1 MKKTLLTALAVSL
14 IGSVAAA
21 DVKWY
26 AGYKAGRTQVADKF
40 QELGINIDVARG
52 TANGQIHIV
61 RTVNA
66 WQDQADALTADID
79 VSGDI
84 IDFDSRI
91 NGDNISSSY
100 DTFTVSYGDEGSWEF
115 DKTGVSGG
123 YLNSKL
129 KSVAIQV
136 ESLLED
142 TYDSGYSDGY
152 SDCLL
157 YTSPSPRDRQ
167 KSRMPSSA

>member
-1 MKKTLLTALAVSL
+1 MKKTLLTAVAVSL
-14 IGSVAAA
+14 IGSIAAA

-26 AGYKAGRTQVADKF
+26 AGYKAGGTQVADKF
-40 QELGINIDVARG
+40 NELGINIKEAHG

-61 RTVNA
+61 NTVNS
-66 WQDQADALTADID
+66 WQDQADALEANAD

-84 IDFDSRI
+84 IGFDNRI

-100 DTFTVSYGDEGSWEF
+100 NTFTVSYGDEGSWTF

-152 SDCLL
+152 SDGFEDGVNSVKDIIGL
-157 YTSPSPRDRQ
+157 D
-167 KSRMPSSA
+167 